1 MTINHGNHLSNDHGT
16 CGSVAME
23 NPLPLLEGQLWKTPS
38 ILSYPL
44 IIKDRIGYTWPAPWL
59 IVFSLFVLLCM
70 FLYAVEYA
78 DMYQVFVNGWL
89 VTASDEMMMLKWL
102 NVSKCAKPFLI
113 FWIPLNDAQ
122 VLIFIPK
129 TGWVEVLQPTQ
140 LSIFVKTQAFH
151 QHFDPKSTPV
161 GRLSP
166 AASTSE
172 GGPGSHLERGC
183 CGRWRVL
190 GFSIYVYLYIL

>member
-1 MTINHGNHLSNDHGT
+1 M
-16 CGSVAME
+16 
-23 NPLPLLEGQLWKTPS
+23 
-38 ILSYPL
+38 
-44 IIKDRIGYTWPAPWL
+44 
-59 IVFSLFVLLCM
+59 FS
-70 FLYAVEYA
+70 YAVEYA
-78 DMYQVFVNGWL
+78 DMYQTFVNGWL

-102 NVSKCAKPFLI
+102 NVSKCAKPFLN

-122 VLIFIPK
+122 VLIFIPE

-172 GGPGSHLERGC
+172 GGPGSHLERVC
-183 CGRWRVL
+183 SGRWRVL
-190 GFSIYVYLYIL
+190 GFSIYIYMYLYICVYIHMCISIHTITYYMYVETNVPTNTSVLDFKGLHLRKWWVFPLK

>member
-1 MTINHGNHLSNDHGT
+1 MWISGNGESRG
-16 CGSVAME
+16 
-23 NPLPLLEGQLWKTPS
+23 PLLEGQLWKTPS
-38 ILSYPL
+38 ILSYPS
-44 IIKDRIGYTWPAPWL
+44 IIKDRPYLTCTVVD
-59 IVFSLFVLLCM
+59 VFFLFVLLCM
-70 FLYAVEYA
+70 FSYAVEYA
-78 DMYQVFVNGWL
+78 DMYQTFVNGWL

-102 NVSKCAKPFLI
+102 NVSKCAKPFLN

-122 VLIFIPK
+122 VLIFIPE

-172 GGPGSHLERGC
+172 GGPGSHLERVC
-183 CGRWRVL
+183 SGRWRVL
-190 GFSIYVYLYIL
+190 GFSIYICIYIYVYIYICVYLYIL